1 MSILDVNTI
10 RSNTWQNSSGV
21 SYRNII
27 NVYNFSASNTITINT
42 EVWTDIASITL
53 TPASAIS
60 RFVLMA
66 DIPVSKQSSGAEG
79 LGLLFRRSGTYLH
92 HSPHDGASTTVVD
105 GATYR
110 PFDFYKDETRFYIR
124 FQRNFVDAPATTS
137 AITYSVMMRPY
148 AGAALTVSQLAN
160 GNSPDRAFIIY
171 EVAA

>member
-1 MSILDVNTI
+1 MSIVRADA
-10 RSNTWQNSSGV
+10 WQNAAGV
-21 SYRNII
+21 PYKNIL
-27 NVYNFSASNTITINT
+27 NVYNFTAADTITINT
-42 EVWTDIASITL
+42 EVWTQVASITV
-53 TPASAIS
+53 TPVSSAS

-110 PFDFYKDETRFYIR
+110 PYDYYKDESRFYIR

-137 AITYSVMMRPY
+137 PVTYSVMMRPY
-148 AGAALTVSQLAN
+148 ATTTLTVSQTATN
-160 GNSPDRAFIIY
+160 APDRTFLIF

>member
-1 MSILDVNTI
+1 MTSVI
-10 RSNTWQNSSGV
+10 RANIWQNVNGV
-21 SYRNII
+21 PYRNII

-53 TPASAIS
+53 TPVSNTS

-79 LGLLFRRSGTYLH
+79 LGMLFRRSGTYLH
-92 HSPHDGASTTVVD
+92 HSPHDGASTSVVD

-110 PFDFYKDETRFYIR
+110 PYDFYKDESRFYIR

-137 AITYSVMMRPY
+137 PVTYNVMMRPY
-148 AGAALTVSQLAN
+148 AGAALTVSQTGG
-160 GNSPDRAFIIY
+160 GNSPDRTFLIY

>member
-1 MSILDVNTI
+1 MTSVI
-10 RSNTWQNSSGV
+10 RANIWQNGNGV
-21 SYRNII
+21 PYRNII
-27 NVYNFSASNTITINT
+27 NVYNFSASNTITIST

-53 TPASAIS
+53 TPASTTS

-92 HSPHDGASTTVVD
+92 HSPHDGGATSVVD

-110 PFDFYKDETRFYIR
+110 PFDFYKDESRFYIR

-148 AGAALTVSQLAN
+148 ATTTLTVSQTATTA
-160 GNSPDRAFIIY
+160 PDRTFLIFEIAT
-171 EVAA
+171 

>member
-1 MSILDVNTI
+1 MSIVRADA
-10 RSNTWQNSSGV
+10 WQNAAGV
-21 SYRNII
+21 PYRNII

-53 TPASAIS
+53 TPVSTTS

-66 DIPVSKQSSGAEG
+66 DIPVSKQASGAEG

-92 HSPHDGASTTVVD
+92 HSPHDGGATSVVD

-110 PFDFYKDETRFYIR
+110 PYDYYKDESRFYIR

-148 AGAALTVSQLAN
+148 AAGSLTISQTATTA
-160 GNSPDRAFIIY
+160 PDRTFLIFEI
-171 EVAA
+171 AA